1 MPPPTQR
8 PGTPAPRIVVT
19 ISRQG
24 EISIGAERIS
34 DVALPVK
41 LRELASRNKGAE
53 LVIAADKDTPQARAT
68 FVIDHAKRAGLTQVS
83 LSIQPQQ
90 QPPTLPMGAQH

>member
-8 PGTPAPRIVVT
+8 PVTPAPRIVVT

-24 EISIGAERIS
+24 EIFVGAERIS

-41 LRELASRNKGAE
+41 LRDLASRNAGAE
-53 LVIAADKDTPQARAT
+53 LVVAADKDTPQARAT
-68 FVIDHAKRAGLTQVS
+68 FVIDHAKRAGLTRIS
-83 LSIQPQQ
+83 IAIQPPQV
-90 QPPTLPMGAQH
+90 QPIAAPR